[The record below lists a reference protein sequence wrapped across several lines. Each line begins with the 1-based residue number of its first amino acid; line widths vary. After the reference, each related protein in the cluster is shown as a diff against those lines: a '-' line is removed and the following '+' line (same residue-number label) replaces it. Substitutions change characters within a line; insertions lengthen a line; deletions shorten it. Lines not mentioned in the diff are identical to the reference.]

1 MITISMDCQEI
12 LFFTIESDLWVNI
25 VGKVEDMKRVTEEII
40 CSYESR
46 IGDIGKI
53 IDDTHHLLNILK
65 TKRMQMNIQLQETL
79 AREGSLRKKDY
90 DSMMEDI
97 FSHQDTR
104 EKQIRTLLK
113 NYLEEQKNVARS
125 IHDNFK
131 NNRTL
136 RAEEEKT
143 RIAEF
148 RNVLNEIQE
157 KQKSREKEIREMLK
171 QFRQEHRET
180 AESLQELLR
189 KGESVRVKDLKAL
202 MKNIQVKRIERREE
216 IKQMGDQ
223 WREFTDTMKEKRDEM
238 RRV

>member
-1 MITISMDCQEI
+1 MLWD
-12 LFFTIESDLWVNI
+12 FTIESDLWVNI
-25 VGKVEDMKRVTEEII
+25 MDKVEDMKRVTEEII

-46 IGDIGKI
+46 IVDIGKI
-53 IDDTHHLLNILK
+53 IDDTHHLLNTFK
-65 TKRMQMNIQLQETL
+65 AKRMLMNTQLQETL

-189 KGESVRVKDLKAL
+189 KGESVRVKDLKVL